1 MSWSAIDLGILVPA
15 FMAGVLVLATHVP
28 LGAQVL
34 RKGIV
39 FIDLAIAQIAALG
52 VIGAGMLDIAP
63 SGWQMQTA
71 AALAALAGAV
81 LLDWTEKKW
90 PQVQEAQIGVVF
102 VLAATAGILLLAKN
116 PHGGE
121 HLRDLLAGQ
130 ILWVGYAQ
138 LVLPLVATVAILG
151 LWFGLQG
158 RLSQLGFYLVFA
170 LAVTISVQ
178 LIGVYL
184 VFATLI
190 VPSLGSRD
198 YAQPRRLP
206 IAYAIGIGG
215 YALGLVLS
223 AALDL
228 PSGALIVWC
237 LAALAVLAHAASPR
251 SVAQPEVDA
260 RARRP
265 RSV

>member
-1 MSWSAIDLGILVPA
+1 MSWSAVDFAILAPA
-15 FMAGVLVLATHVP
+15 FLAGLLVLATHVP

-52 VIGAGMLDIAP
+52 VIVAGLFDVSS
-63 SGWQMQTA
+63 SGWLVQAA
-71 AALAALAGAV
+71 AALAALCGAV

-90 PQVQEAQIGVVF
+90 PLVQEAQIGVVF
-102 VLAATAGILLLAKN
+102 VLAATAGVLLLSKN

-130 ILWVGYAQ
+130 ILWVGYPQ
-138 LVLPLVATVAILG
+138 LAIPFAATVVILI
-151 LWFGLQG
+151 LWFGMQS

-170 LAVTISVQ
+170 LAVTVSVQ
-178 LIGVYL
+178 LVGVYL

-190 VPSLGSRD
+190 VPSLGSRNHP
-198 YAQPRRLP
+198 QPRRLP
-206 IAYAIGIGG
+206 LAYAIGVGG
-215 YALGLVLS
+215 YAIGLVLS

-237 LAALAVLAHAASPR
+237 LALLAVVAHAASPPQ
-251 SVAQPEVDA
+251 AKAAKPA
-260 RARRP
+260 
-265 RSV
+265 